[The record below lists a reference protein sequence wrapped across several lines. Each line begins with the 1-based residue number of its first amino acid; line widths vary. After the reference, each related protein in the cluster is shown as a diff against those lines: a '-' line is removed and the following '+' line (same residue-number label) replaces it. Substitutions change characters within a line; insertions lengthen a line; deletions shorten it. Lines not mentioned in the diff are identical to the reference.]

1 MAICA
6 CVLLSVIN
14 SLLSV
19 SNSLLIV
26 SNSVLSFSN
35 SLLTFHEVS
44 TNAMACQL
52 VHKLL
57 LADVLY
63 GLWRVL
69 TVPCLPLC

>member
-6 CVLLSVIN
+6 CVLLSVSN

-19 SNSLLIV
+19 SNS
-26 SNSVLSFSN
+26 VLSFSK

-44 TNAMACQL
+44 TNAIACQL
-52 VHKLL
+52 VHNLL

-63 GLWRVL
+63 GL
-69 TVPCLPLC
+69 